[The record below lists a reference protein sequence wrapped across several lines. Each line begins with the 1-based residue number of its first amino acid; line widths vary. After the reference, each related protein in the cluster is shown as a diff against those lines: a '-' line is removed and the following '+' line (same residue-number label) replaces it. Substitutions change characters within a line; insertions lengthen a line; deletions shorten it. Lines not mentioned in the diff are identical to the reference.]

1 MHLQNLSRE
10 QKIEY
15 IKLSEEMTRREKRT
29 VVGIVDPIKGHTHS
43 LTLFKGQWTLTQK
56 EPEAYIAAK
65 LEPVLKS
72 FKRYIIVIGGRGSSK
87 SVGIHDIGLIDAMD
101 NGAKT
106 YCLREYQAS
115 MKNSVHS
122 LLKEEIDRLEFKGFD
137 TQQNTIKYKESE
149 VFEFAGLAR
158 NVDSIKSAHG
168 FKRFIVEEAQFISE
182 DSLEKLTPTARKKPQ
197 KGLPSTEAQES
208 TVDDVSMIFIA
219 NPHSSADPFSQRF
232 IVPFQDELDKN
243 GFYEDDLHLI
253 VVMNYE
259 DNPWFEQSG
268 LEAERQ
274 YDYKNKERNL
284 YDHIWRGK
292 HNDSVANSIIKAEW
306 FDACVDAHK
315 IPNLK
320 ERFKPHGAKIAS
332 HDPADGGNDAKS
344 FAMRHGSIV
353 THVREY
359 KAGEIDEG
367 CDWATGLAI
376 QLGANV
382 FRWDG
387 DGMGTGLKRQVSTAF
402 AGTNITYEMFRG
414 SLSGSGQDRA
424 DEIYTPV
431 DDISD
436 KSPSKYSDTFLNNR
450 SQHYISLADRCYNT
464 YKCVIKGE
472 YIDPDLMISFDS
484 EGIENIGALKSEI
497 CRIPRI
503 PNSKGL
509 IQIMGK
515 QQMKKLGIKS
525 PNMSDGVMMLMPFP
539 VIARKPIKVLN
550 VPMVNHY
557 G

>member
-1 MHLQNLSRE
+1 MLQNLNRK

-15 IKLSEEMTRREKRT
+15 IELLEEKTRRESRT
-29 VVGIVDPIKGHTHS
+29 VIGIVCPAAGHTHS
-43 LTLFKGQWTLTQK
+43 ITLLKGQWSITQK
-56 EPEAYIAAK
+56 EPDLYIAAK
-65 LEPVLKS
+65 LEPVIKS

-87 SVGIHDIGLIDAMD
+87 SVGIHDIGLVDAMD
-101 NGAKT
+101 NGSKT

-115 MKNSVHS
+115 MKTSVHS
-122 LLKEEIDRLEFKGFD
+122 LLTEEIERLEFEGFD
-137 TQQNTIKYKESE
+137 CQTNTIKYNGKDA
-149 VFEFAGLAR
+149 FEFAGLAR

-168 FKRFIVEEAQFISE
+168 FKRFIIEESQFITA

-197 KGLPSTEAQES
+197 KGLPSIEPQKES
-208 TVDDVSMIFIA
+208 VDDVSMIFIA

-232 IVPFQDELDKN
+232 IVPFQDELDQH

-253 VVMNYE
+253 VVMNHD

-274 YDYKNKERNL
+274 YDYKNKPRNL
-284 YDHIWRGK
+284 YDHIWGGK
-292 HNDSVANSIIKAEW
+292 HNDSVDNSIIKAEW

-315 IPNLK
+315 IDDKFRKLF
-320 ERFKPHGAKIAS
+320 EPHGAKIAS
-332 HDPADGGNDAKS
+332 HDPADGGKDAKS

-353 THVREY
+353 THVKEY

-376 QLGANV
+376 NLGANI

-387 DGMGTGLKRQVSTAF
+387 DGMGAGLKRQVSDAF
-402 AGTNITYEMFRG
+402 AGTQISYEMFRG
-414 SLSGSGQDRA
+414 GLSGSAQHRA
-424 DEIYTPV
+424 EDIYTPV
-431 DDISD
+431 QDDSN
-436 KSPSKYSDTFLNNR
+436 KTPTTYAETFLNDR
-450 SQHYISLADRCYNT
+450 SQAYTTLGDRCYNT

-472 YIDPDLMISFDS
+472 YMDPDLMISFDS
-484 EGIENIGALKSEI
+484 DGIDNMGAFKSEI

-503 PNSKGL
+503 PNPKGL

-525 PNMSDGVMMLMPFP
+525 PNMSDGVAMLMPCP
-539 VIARKPIKVLN
+539 VIQAPKARKMSFV
-550 VPMVNHY
+550 V
-557 G
+557 